1 MANESRFFGGNQRKN
16 DPGSNSDNDD
26 SIIEERHDGVV
37 VDVPGANK
45 NDADH
50 APHME
55 TDPTGWR
62 SMNQQ
67 VLDVGNE
74 KEDGRQMKDTHRIVI
89 LEEEL
94 DAEAVDYRSAATHFT
109 STEAPCDGQQKDAKK
124 RENIGGT
131 KSFVNSDDQ
140 EVIVIDDDSDG
151 VWDMGDC
158 QSCDDQ
164 QETLSREHLN
174 RNPEL
179 TISIEGTGE
188 ESSSQGEI
196 TQKKN
201 PFAQFAFGST
211 SNTAAAA
218 IPRGRNWVV
227 SKQLEPKPKKVKTK
241 KGQKSEWKPMADLSA
256 SEQERVRQKWHGLVV
271 MPCDSSL
278 EDARFQIMV
287 ASRLH
292 ARCQEAVVRKCMA
305 SLHNAGVLTCRALA
319 DYDVDALASLLT
331 SLQYYNTKSKHLVQA
346 SKELLHRFDGKVPE
360 SKDDLLTITGIGPV
374 MADLLSTINSRAA
387 HQARAERSSNT
398 STLTTHHTAF
408 VE

>member
-1 MANESRFFGGNQRKN
+1 
-16 DPGSNSDNDD
+16 
-26 SIIEERHDGVV
+26 
-37 VDVPGANK
+37 
-45 NDADH
+45 
-50 APHME
+50 
-55 TDPTGWR
+55 
-62 SMNQQ
+62 MNQQ
-67 VLDVGNE
+67 VLDDDSQ
-74 KEDGRQMKDTHRIVI
+74 KEDRLHLKEAQRTVI
-89 LEEEL
+89 LEEDIDEEL
-94 DAEAVDYRSAATHFT
+94 IDDTSSVKQFTATDAPGDSQQEDAT
-109 STEAPCDGQQKDAKK
+109 K
-124 RENIGGT
+124 RGNVGGI
-131 KSFVNSDDQ
+131 KLCVNSDDH
-140 EVIVIDDDSDG
+140 EVIVIDEDSEG
-151 VWDMGDC
+151 ELDMDDC
-158 QSCDDQ
+158 QSCDEQ
-164 QETLSREHLN
+164 QENVEQEQMN
-174 RNPEL
+174 RNRGL
-179 TISIEGTGE
+179 TISIKGNGQ
-188 ESSSQGEI
+188 ESCSQGDI
-196 TQKKN
+196 TQKEN

-211 SNTAAAA
+211 SNTATALQ
-218 IPRGRNWVV
+218 RGRNWVV
-227 SKQLEPKPKKVKTK
+227 SKQLEPKPKKAKTK

-387 HQARAERSSNT
+387 HQAQAERSSNT

-408 VE
+408 LE